1 MINSALRHKKVCS
14 IEAQLLLLLCPILP
28 KGICINR
35 KKTLRTTLTKRP
47 INKERWG
54 KRSMTLFLRVTLNS
68 TQANTKKPQQEHG
81 QKTNTQKKPQNKET
95 QRWPSRWAALT
106 IMLKTSK

>member
-68 TQANTKKPQQEHG
+68 TQANTKKPQQDG
-81 QKTNTQKKPQNKET
+81 KKGHKYDKIKPHIHLVDDPQTAEK
-95 QRWPSRWAALT
+95 
-106 IMLKTSK
+106 